1 LLDMR
6 YDIDAM
12 NLITRFTGL
21 IRGDGYYRRVPL
33 KQLSGVMG
41 IPESTL
47 RRAALDGRLPG
58 AIKYYG
64 RWHASQAGVE
74 QAMKVRDM
82 RGRE

>member
-1 LLDMR
+1 MR
-6 YDIDAM
+6 YDIGVM
-12 NLITRFTGL
+12 NVITQFTKL
-21 IRGDGYYRRVPL
+21 IRRDGYYRRVPL

-47 RRAALDGRLPG
+47 RRAAGDGRLPG
-58 AIKYYG
+58 ATKYYG
-64 RWHASQAGVE
+64 RWHASRAGVD